1 MEPDVDSLILLFDRL
16 GDDQKNEAID
26 RLNEYIRGG
35 LIVKQRIVKE
45 SGQRNV
51 VKRMDVGPTSSG
63 ACVCCG
69 K

>member
-51 VKRMDVGPTSSG
+51 IKRMDVGPTSSG